1 MVYFLDA
8 AFNSSGAPS
17 QYVKRYFERV
27 AELMRAVD
35 LAALEQVV
43 QAIEGAI
50 EGRRTLFLIANGG
63 SSAVASHFV
72 NDAVVGAMVDGKP
85 PLRALSLSD
94 NVESVTAIANDAG
107 YENIFAYQLKT
118 LLNPGDLVL
127 ALSVSGNSENI
138 LRGVATARQMGGLT
152 IGWSGFDGGRLAK
165 TCDLSLVIATTG
177 DEYGPVEDMFSILEH
192 AILTWLTLRRGRPLH
207 HC

>member
-1 MVYFLDA
+1 MYFLDTIFQSSA
-8 AFNSSGAPS
+8 APP
-17 QYVKRYFERV
+17 QYMKQYFERV
-27 AELMRAVD
+27 AELMRALD
-35 LAALEQVV
+35 LAALEQVI
-43 QAIEGAI
+43 QAIEAAAERG
-50 EGRRTLFLIANGG
+50 RTLFLIANGG

-72 NDAVVGAMVDGKP
+72 NDAVVGAGVDGKP

-107 YENIFAYQLKT
+107 YENIFATQLKM

-127 ALSVSGNSENI
+127 AMSVSGNSENI
-138 LRGVATARQMGGLT
+138 LRGVETARKMGGLT

-165 TCDLSLVIATTG
+165 ACDLALVVPTTG

-192 AILTWLTLRRGRPLH
+192 AIITWLTLRRGKPLH
-207 HC
+207 H